1 MIVSWGVDRTIG
13 IIIGTEGGAML
24 DPPEAGIDDPPVKDD
39 WPAEDCVSDGKF
51 EDPTDGDT
59 SSTYLPV
66 YMMG

>member
-39 WPAEDCVSDGKF
+39 
-51 EDPTDGDT
+51 
-59 SSTYLPV
+59 
-66 YMMG
+66 